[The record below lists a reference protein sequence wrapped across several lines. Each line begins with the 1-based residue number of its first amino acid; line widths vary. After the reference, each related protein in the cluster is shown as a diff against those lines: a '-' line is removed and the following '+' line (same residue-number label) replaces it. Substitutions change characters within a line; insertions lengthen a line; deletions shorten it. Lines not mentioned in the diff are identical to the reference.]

1 VSSVSDTTLRGAQP
15 AQPQA
20 KPGAVAAFFNGR
32 LGRWLTALGSVGA
45 GVAVWQLL
53 SMRLNPLFLPSPSL
67 TLAGAIE
74 LWDDGTLLQS
84 IGASLARILTG
95 WSLGLIIGVPV
106 GILMGYFGFVRR
118 LLDPYVEFFRFI
130 PPIAFVTLAV
140 IWLGPGEASKVALIL
155 YTTIFIVTLNVIA
168 GVLSVS
174 ELRLRAAASLGAG
187 RVSTLLSRQPQSATE
202 HPRVVPRRVLLG
214 RGENLAQRPVAEL
227 AVIVRN
233 RGVGRQIA
241 HVGGVVPRGES
252 GGAAVEEGGDQDQ
265 PVEVE
270 PGALLQVPGDARGPG
285 RAVRLAAQ
293 VLG

>member
-1 VSSVSDTTLRGAQP
+1 MSSISDTTLQASQP

-20 KPGAVAAFFNGR
+20 KAGAVAVFFDSR
-32 LGRWLTALGSVGA
+32 VGRWLTALGSVA
-45 GVAVWQLL
+45 VGVAIWQLL

-67 TLAGAIE
+67 TLAGALE

-187 RVSTLLSRQPQSATE
+187 RISTLLTVIFPSTVPYIVTGARLAMGNSFLTIVSAE
-202 HPRVVPRRVLLG
+202 
-214 RGENLAQRPVAEL
+214 
-227 AVIVRN
+227 IV
-233 RGVGRQIA
+233 
-241 HVGGVVPRGES
+241 
-252 GGAAVEEGGDQDQ
+252 
-265 PVEVE
+265 
-270 PGALLQVPGDARGPG
+270 
-285 RAVRLAAQ
+285 AAQ
-293 VLG
+293 VGIGSMIWTSRNYGKTEWVFVGIILLGLLGYLCDRVVRWVAQRLLRRYAVPI